1 MKWKMKDGK
10 EIEIALMSTEHI
22 INTLNLIDRT
32 LCNAQNRCYG
42 FDDQLDIPEELQ
54 LQIQEMI
61 NELEIREK
69 DNKKKRI

>member
-1 MKWKMKDGK
+1 MKWKMKNGK

-32 LCNAQNRCYG
+32 LCEAQNKCYG

-54 LQIQEMI
+54 LQVEEML

-69 DNKKKRI
+69 RFIKKK